1 MLKKVQI
8 FKALDIEIKKQKGP
22 AAVKDAYKGHHSLKE
37 ELSQPGISII
47 AETAGG
53 NPLRGQVREAYRAST
68 HAKSL
73 VENGARAI
81 SVATDRFLFFGE
93 DKHLS
98 EVRSAVKVPLIR
110 HDFIF
115 EEYQIEESKIL
126 GADAVM
132 LMAAL
137 LEPDRLAALSKLAR
151 AKSLDVI
158 VEVASEADLK
168 RALEADADIVCVLGR
183 DLDTWEPRWEEA
195 LTLMKKVP
203 QSRCLRIL
211 EAGVCTLQQ
220 IQQLEGMG
228 VHGVIVG
235 DALLDEFYP
244 GKRLAQILAGVEV
257 IKKPVKSKG
266 KQEAQQGPAAKG
278 TRPAKAAAGV
288 VESDKPKAGG
298 SVPTGKPQSTT
309 QSPQPARKGKKEF
322 PMEHINQPDETTA
335 PVETA
340 AEPVAAKKPAAKKAA
355 AKKPA
360 AKKPA
365 VKKAA
370 AKKPAAKKP
379 AAKKPAAKKPAAK
392 KPAVKKAAPKKAAV
406 KKAAPKK
413 VVAKKAAPKKVV
425 AKKAA
430 PKKVVAKKAAPKKV
444 VAKKAAPKKVV
455 AKKAAP
461 KKVVAK
467 KAAPKKVVAKK
478 AAPKKVVA
486 KKAAPKKAVAKKP
499 AVKKAVAKKPAAK
512 KAVKK

>member
-22 AAVKDAYKGHHSLKE
+22 AAVKDPYKGHHSIKE
-37 ELSQPGISII
+37 ELSQPGITII

-53 NPLRGQVREAYRAST
+53 NPLRGQVRETYRAST

-81 SVATDRFLFFGE
+81 SVATDRFLFYGE

-98 EVRSAVKVPLIR
+98 DVRSAVKVPLIR

-126 GADAVM
+126 GADAVF

-137 LEPDRLAALSKLAR
+137 LEPDRLVALQKLAR

-168 RALEADADIVCVLGR
+168 RALDADSDMVCVLGR
-183 DLDTWEPRWEEA
+183 DLETWEPRWEEA
-195 LTLMKKVP
+195 LTLMEKVP
-203 QSRCLRIL
+203 KSRCLRIL
-211 EAGVCTLQQ
+211 EAGICTLQQ
-220 IQQLEGMG
+220 IQQLEKMG

-244 GKRLAQILAGVEV
+244 GKRLAQILAGVEIV
-257 IKKPVKSKG
+257 KKPIKTKG
-266 KQEAQQGPAAKG
+266 KQEVTQDPAAKG
-278 TRPAKAAAGV
+278 AKPIKAAAASLEVGT
-288 VESDKPKAGG
+288 SKKGG
-298 SVPTGKPQSTT
+298 SVKTGKPQTPT
-309 QSPQPARKGKKEF
+309 QTSHLAREGKKELQ
-322 PMEHINQPDETTA
+322 MEQTQTPDENLGGIL
-335 PVETA
+335 
-340 AEPVAAKKPAAKKAA
+340 AEAIP

-365 VKKAA
+365 VKKAPVA
-370 AKKPAAKKP
+370 KPAAKKP
-379 AAKKPAAKKPAAK
+379 AAKKAVVAKPAAK
-392 KPAVKKAAPKKAAV
+392 KVVAKKAAPKAAA
-406 KKAAPKK
+406 KKVVAKK

-461 KKVVAK
+461 K
-467 KAAPKKVVAKK
+467 AAPKKVVA
-478 AAPKKVVA
+478 
-486 KKAAPKKAVAKKP
+486 KKAVAKKP
-499 AVKKAVAKKPAAK
+499 AVKKAAPKK
-512 KAVKK
+512 

>member
-137 LEPDRLAALSKLAR
+137 LEPERLAALSKLAR

-195 LTLMKKVP
+195 LSLMKKVP

-257 IKKPVKSKG
+257 IKKPVKTKG

-278 TRPAKAAAGV
+278 TRPAKAATGV
-288 VESDKPKAGG
+288 VESDNTKAGG
-298 SVPTGKPQSTT
+298 SVTTGKPHSTT

-322 PMEHINQPDETTA
+322 PMEHINQPDETST

-340 AEPVAAKKPAAKKAA
+340 AEPVPAKKPAAKKAA
-355 AKKPA
+355 PKKP
-360 AKKPA
+360 
-365 VKKAA
+365 A

-406 KKAAPKK
+406 KKAAVKKAAPKK
-413 VVAKKAAPKKVV
+413 AVAKKAAPKKAV

-430 PKKVVAKKAAPKKV
+430 PKKA
-444 VAKKAAPKKVV
+444 
-455 AKKAAP
+455 
-461 KKVVAK
+461 VAK

-512 KAVKK
+512 KATKK

>member
-53 NPLRGQVREAYRAST
+53 NPLRGQVRESYRAST

-81 SVATDRFLFFGE
+81 SVATDRFLFYGE

-98 EVRSAVKVPLIR
+98 DVRSAVKVPLLR

-126 GADAVM
+126 GADGVF
-132 LMAAL
+132 LMASL
-137 LEPDRLAALSKLAR
+137 LEPDRLAALQKLAR

-168 RALEADADIVCVLGR
+168 RALDADADIVCVLGR

-195 LTLMKKVP
+195 LALLEKVP

-220 IQQLEGMG
+220 IQRLESMG

-244 GKRLAQILAGVEV
+244 GKRLAQILAGVE
-257 IKKPVKSKG
+257 IPKKPVKTKGRQEVLQDSPGKVVKPGKVEASKQKTG
-266 KQEAQQGPAAKG
+266 GS
-278 TRPAKAAAGV
+278 AAAGKQR
-288 VESDKPKAGG
+288 S
-298 SVPTGKPQSTT
+298 ST
-309 QSPQPARKGKKEF
+309 QPSQPAREGKKEF
-322 PMEHINQPDETTA
+322 PMEHEETNTMAVASA
-335 PVETA
+335 PAEA
-340 AEPVAAKKPAAKKAA
+340 APAPKKPAAKKAV
-355 AKKPA
+355 

-365 VKKAA
+365 V
-370 AKKPAAKKP
+370 KKP

-392 KPAVKKAAPKKAAV
+392 KPAVKKPAAKKPAV
-406 KKAAPKK
+406 KKPA
-413 VVAKKAAPKKVV
+413 
-425 AKKAA
+425 
-430 PKKVVAKKAAPKKV
+430 
-444 VAKKAAPKKVV
+444 
-455 AKKAAP
+455 
-461 KKVVAK
+461 
-467 KAAPKKVVAKK
+467 
-478 AAPKKVVA
+478 
-486 KKAAPKKAVAKKP
+486 AKKP
-499 AVKKAVAKKPAAK
+499 AVKKAVAKKAPVKKAVAKKAPVKKAVAKKAPVKKAVAKKAPAK
-512 KAVKK
+512 KAVAKKAPAKK